1 MHSRPNL
8 SSMLGFLLEN
18 LPKVVLFSFFSLSL
32 LLGFQSAAD
41 MVLADDNFATIVA
54 VCQSLFILI
63 RNITIFFSIFVFFLC
78 IYFFSL
84 YAFYPHNLVYQQ
96 IIIFCLFTYQKKLLF
111 FVFLISLLKKKSI
124 IMPFNFVIV

>member
-1 MHSRPNL
+1 MCIAGPIL
-8 SSMLGFLLEN
+8 VPCLFFFLEN

-63 RNITIFFSIFVFFLC
+63 RNIAIFFSIFVFFLC

-96 IIIFCLFTYQKKLLF
+96 VIIIFFSF
-111 FVFLISLLKKKSI
+111 
-124 IMPFNFVIV
+124 